1 MDECDALARQPK
13 PGSPSR
19 RNLLRG
25 AVTLGVASPLS
36 GLLLPGAAQAAAV
49 PDAPPRSGGSLR
61 LGLGGGSTTDSLDPR
76 LWDDSVMI
84 GVGFG
89 VYNTLVEN
97 SADNRPIPELARS
110 YETSDRAKTWR
121 FSLRDDIA
129 FHNGKPFG
137 AKDAIY
143 SLNLHRGQ
151 TSSGAAA
158 VLKDV
163 TDIKAI
169 DDHRIEVTLASAN
182 ADFPTALTDYHL
194 MMVPDGFTDWS
205 KPVGTGA
212 FTVESFD
219 PGVRI
224 VLKRAGAYWKP
235 QRGYLDSVVI
245 TVINETAPR
254 MNALIS
260 GEVDVINRADPRT
273 VSRIAKS
280 PAFEI
285 IRASGGWYPVMA
297 MMVDHYPFNDLDVRQ
312 AMKYAVDR
320 DVMIKAL
327 FSGYGSLGND
337 HPIPRGDPYYNS
349 ELPQLAYDADKARF
363 HFKKAGIGN
372 PEIVLQT
379 SDAAFNGAVD
389 MAGELQS
396 TARKCD
402 IPIAVKQEPADGYFS
417 KIWLKGA
424 FVASYWG
431 GRPSATQ
438 MLEVAYKSSA
448 PWNDSHWN
456 NATFDRLLAAAQAE
470 VDVTKRRQFIW
481 DMQAMLTEQSGTLIP
496 CFRDWLS
503 AQNRKVGGH
512 TPHSGFDMDNGRI
525 AEKAWIKA

>member
-1 MDECDALARQPK
+1 MDEHDALAHLTK
-13 PGSPSR
+13 HGHPSR
-19 RNLLRG
+19 RDLLAG
-25 AVTLGVASPLS
+25 ALKLGATAPIS
-36 GLLLPGAAQAAAV
+36 GLLLPRAAEAAAL
-49 PDAPPRSGGSLR
+49 PEDLPRSGGTLR

-76 LWDDSVMI
+76 LWNDSVMI
-84 GVGFG
+84 DVAFG
-89 VYNTLVEN
+89 LYNTLVEN
-97 SADNRPIPELARS
+97 TADNRPVPELAS
-110 YETSDRAKTWR
+110 AYESRDRAKTWV
-121 FSLRDDIA
+121 FTLRKDVA
-129 FHNGKPFG
+129 FHNGKLFD
-137 AKDAIY
+137 AEDAIY
-143 SLNLHRGQ
+143 SLNLHRGRS
-151 TSSGAAA
+151 SSGAAA
-158 VLKDV
+158 ALRDV
-163 TDIKAI
+163 TDIAAI

-182 ADFPTALTDYHL
+182 ADFPAALTDYHL
-194 MMVPDGFTDWS
+194 VMVPDGFTDWS
-205 KPVGTGA
+205 KPIGTGA

-219 PGVRI
+219 PGIRI
-224 VLKRAGAYWKP
+224 VLKKAGAYWKP
-235 QRGYLDSVVI
+235 NRGYLDRVVYA
-245 TVINETAPR
+245 VINETAPR

-260 GEVDVINRADPRT
+260 GEVDAINRADPRT

-297 MMVDHYPFNDLDVRQ
+297 MMVDRYPYNNLDVRL

-320 DVMIKAL
+320 EIMVKAL

-337 HPIPRGDPYYNS
+337 HPIPRGDPYFNG
-349 ELPQLAYDADKARF
+349 ELPQLACDPDKARF
-363 HFKKAGIGN
+363 HFAKAGISD
-372 PEIVLQT
+372 PSIVLQT
-379 SDAAFNGAVD
+379 SDAAFNGAID
-389 MAGELQS
+389 MAAEFQA

-402 IPIAVKQEPADGYFS
+402 IPIVVKQEPADGYFS

-424 FVASYWG
+424 FVSSYWG

-456 NATFDRLLAAAQAE
+456 NATFDKLLADAQAE

>member
-1 MDECDALARQPK
+1 MDELDALARLPRRRH
-13 PGSPSR
+13 PSR
-19 RNLLRG
+19 RDLL
-25 AVTLGVASPLS
+25 ASALTLGSTAPMS
-36 GLLLPGAAQAAAV
+36 GLLLPGAVQAAV
-49 PDAPPRSGGSLR
+49 SPEAPPRSGGTLR

-84 GVGFG
+84 DVGFG
-89 VYNTLVEN
+89 IYNALVEN
-97 SADNRPIPELARS
+97 SADNRPVPELASS
-110 YETSDRAKTWR
+110 YEPSDRAKTWV
-121 FSLRDDIA
+121 FTLRKDIA
-129 FHNGKPFG
+129 FHNGKPFD

-151 TSSGAAA
+151 TTSGAAA
-158 VLKDV
+158 IMKDV
-163 TDIKAI
+163 MDIKAL

-235 QRGYLDSVVI
+235 NRGYLDSVTF

-260 GEVDVINRADPRT
+260 GEVDAINRADPRT

-285 IRASGGWYPVMA
+285 VRASGGWYPVMA
-297 MMVDHYPFNDLDVRQ
+297 MMVDHYPYNSLDVRQ
-312 AMKYAVDR
+312 AMKYAIDR

-337 HPIPRGDPYYNS
+337 HPIPRGDPYFNT
-349 ELPQLAYDADKARF
+349 ELPQIAYDPDKARF
-363 HFKKAGIGN
+363 HFAKAGISG
-372 PEIVLQT
+372 PGIVLQT

-389 MAGELQS
+389 MATEFQS
-396 TARKCD
+396 TARQCD

-417 KIWLKGA
+417 RIWLKGA

-456 NATFDRLLAAAQAE
+456 NAAFDQLLAAAQAE
-470 VDVTKRRQFIW
+470 ADAVKRRPFIW

-525 AEKAWIKA
+525 AEKAWMKA